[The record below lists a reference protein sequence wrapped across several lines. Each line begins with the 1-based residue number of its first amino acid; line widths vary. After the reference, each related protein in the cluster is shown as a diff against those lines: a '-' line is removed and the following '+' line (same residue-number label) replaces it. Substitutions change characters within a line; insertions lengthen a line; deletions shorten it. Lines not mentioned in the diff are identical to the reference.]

1 MKLYRILCRLLPS
14 LILLLLCLGCT
25 KSPKV
30 PAELNGTW
38 RTQDPRYEGKF
49 LQFDESYITT
59 GLGDEQIP
67 KVELITHL
75 EVRHEGPGI
84 TCVIDA
90 RDQQGNTERITVMY
104 SSQEGGELR
113 LSNPR
118 QVLWKKDS

>member
-1 MKLYRILCRLLPS
+1 MKLYRTLYRLLPS
-14 LILLLLCLGCT
+14 LILLTLCLGCT
-25 KSPKV
+25 KTPKV

-38 RTQDPRYEGKF
+38 RTEDARYQGKF

-59 GLGDEQIP
+59 GLGEDVLP

-75 EVRHEGPGI
+75 EVRREGPGI

-90 RDQQGNTERITVMY
+90 RDQKGDTERLTVMY
-104 SSQEGGELR
+104 SSQNGGELR

>member
-1 MKLYRILCRLLPS
+1 M
-14 LILLLLCLGCT
+14 
-25 KSPKV
+25 V

-38 RTQDPRYEGKF
+38 RTEDARYQGKF
-49 LQFDESYITT
+49 LQFDGKYITT
-59 GLGDEQIP
+59 GLGEEQLP

-90 RDQQGNTERITVMY
+90 RDQQGNTERLTVMY
-104 SSQEGGELR
+104 SPQDGGELR